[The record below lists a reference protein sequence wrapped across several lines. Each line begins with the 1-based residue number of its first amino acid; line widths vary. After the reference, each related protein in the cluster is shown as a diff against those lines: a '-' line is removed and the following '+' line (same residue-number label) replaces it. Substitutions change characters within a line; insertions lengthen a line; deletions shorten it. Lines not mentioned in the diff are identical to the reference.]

1 MINRILSTAVK
12 FYLRS
17 QVSQAK
23 DLQVKIVGKNRQI
36 LQGYIPQVLLS
47 CDRVIYQGLHL
58 NQVEVRGANI
68 GFNLLEVLKNKP
80 FQLLEPIVVDV
91 KLSINST
98 DLQSSLTSPLLQSG
112 LTDLLRSIPSIQL
125 DRAISEIKWQ
135 SIAIV
140 KLAEG
145 IAAQRLTLLGSYQD
159 NNSNTKKLNLST
171 GIALLDSHTLDLS
184 PLKIDSE
191 LTQFKQHN
199 HPLEIHLGK
208 DVVIEQLEIKSE
220 QILCSGQ
227 ITINS

>member
-17 QVSQAK
+17 QVSRAK

-58 NQVEVRGANI
+58 NQVEVKGANI
-68 GFNLLEVLKNKP
+68 GFNLPEVLKKKP
-80 FQLLEPIVVDV
+80 FQLLEPIVVNV
-91 KLSINST
+91 RLSINSA

-112 LTDLLRSIPSIQL
+112 LTDLLRSIPSIQQE
-125 DRAISEIKWQ
+125 RAISEIKWQ
-135 SIAIV
+135 SIA
-140 KLAEG
+140 

-184 PLKIDSE
+184 PLKIDGE

>member
-58 NQVEVRGANI
+58 NQVKVKGANI
-68 GFNLLEVLKNKP
+68 GFNLSEVLKNKP
-80 FQLLEPIVVDV
+80 FQLLESIVIDV
-91 KLSINST
+91 KLSINSA

-112 LTDLLRSIPSIQL
+112 LTDLLRSIPSIQQ

-135 SIAIV
+135 SIAI
-140 KLAEG
+140 
-145 IAAQRLTLLGSYQD
+145 AAQRLNLLGSYQD

-171 GIALLDSHTLDLS
+171 GIALLNSHTLDLS

-199 HPLEIHLGK
+199 HPLEIYLGK